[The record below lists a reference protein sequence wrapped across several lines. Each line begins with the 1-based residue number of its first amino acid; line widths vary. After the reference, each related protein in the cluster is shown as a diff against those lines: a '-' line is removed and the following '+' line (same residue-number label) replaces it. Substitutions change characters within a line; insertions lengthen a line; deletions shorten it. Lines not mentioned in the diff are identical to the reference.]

1 MRLLK
6 VEPDRAKGWLI
17 LLSLLRPLLPPLP
30 VKTAAPPAVRAFH
43 HGAPH
48 RALNTVPYRQHYAAL
63 HHHSGS
69 LSYRLYK
76 IVLQ

>member
-30 VKTAAPPAVRAFH
+30 VKTAAPQLSELSTMVHP
-43 HGAPH
+43 
-48 RALNTVPYRQHYAAL
+48 TVL
-63 HHHSGS
+63 
-69 LSYRLYK
+69 
-76 IVLQ
+76 